1 LLEYIINKGEY
12 TMSIEHI
19 VITTD
24 SFHSQN
30 KYDIISSNIHYITK
44 LFQHNLREDKI
55 SQEALKSYYVD
66 YYLSHILHG
75 GFSDFIENFKHRD
88 KIIYYIRSGLE
99 ALEAKN
105 HLILFNRIFL
115 PSYNDEAKPDND
127 FLNMSFKK
135 IQESENLIEINRQWL
150 IKHPQLLIIKE
161 EELNSSIQ
169 EHIINQTE
177 EKRHI
182 KIIKQL
188 CEIIEEDFIAVTAG
202 DSRNIY
208 NRSWHFKTAQ
218 GFYYMIEKN
227 NIVTLYN
234 SFTKEEI
241 TQGRLIANKTE
252 KSIVSDFI
260 SQMLA

>member
-1 LLEYIINKGEY
+1 MSTKYIIVTSN
-12 TMSIEHI
+12 
-19 VITTD
+19 

-30 KYDIISSNIHYITK
+30 RYDIISSNIHYITK

-75 GFSDFIENFKHRD
+75 GFSDFIENFNHRA
-88 KIIYYIRSGLE
+88 KILYYIRLGLKS
-99 ALEAKN
+99 LDAKK
-105 HLILFNRIFL
+105 HLILFNRAFSSEKDKL
-115 PSYNDEAKPDND
+115 NQPDND
-127 FLNMSFKK
+127 ILNLAFKK
-135 IQESENLIEINRQWL
+135 IQKSENLAEINRQWL

-169 EHIINQTE
+169 EHIISQTK

-208 NRSWHFKTAQ
+208 NRSWHFNTAQ